1 MPKMN
6 SDDFS
11 SLFRGEVQGAVNHY
25 DTEFSEDRTNT
36 LSYYLGDPFGNE
48 VDGRSQVVA
57 TEVSD
62 VIEFMM
68 PSLMRVFG
76 DGDFARCR
84 PRQAED
90 TASAEQAT
98 EYLNFVL
105 NSQNPGFRILHNWI
119 KDSLLFKIGVVK
131 VYYEDDEKIEEESF
145 EGVTPAELE
154 RFPIICGHSR
164 QQRSSFRIPL
174 V

>member
-11 SLFRGEVQGAVNHY
+11 SLFRGEVQGAVNYY

-105 NSQNPGFRILHNWI
+105 NSQNPGAF
-119 KDSLLFKIGVVK
+119 STIG
-131 VYYEDDEKIEEESF
+131 
-145 EGVTPAELE
+145 
-154 RFPIICGHSR
+154 SR
-164 QQRSSFRIPL
+164 TLCFSKSAWSKSTTRTMKKLKRRVL
-174 V
+174 KA